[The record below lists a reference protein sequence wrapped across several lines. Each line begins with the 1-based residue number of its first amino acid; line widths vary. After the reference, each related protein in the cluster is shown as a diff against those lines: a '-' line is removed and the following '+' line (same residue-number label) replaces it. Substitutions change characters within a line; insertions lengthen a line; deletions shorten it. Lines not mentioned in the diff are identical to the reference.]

1 MRIVFM
7 GTPEFAVPSL
17 RALNEEH
24 RVVAVYTR
32 PDSISGRGSALRPS
46 PVSEAATALGLPVRH
61 PTSLRDPG
69 TVEELRALAP
79 ELIVVAAYGLLLPAE
94 VLEIPPLG
102 CINVHA
108 SLLPRWR
115 GAAPI
120 QWAILHGDEQT
131 GVSIMR
137 MEEGLDTGAYC
148 RTVQVDVAQKGVE
161 ELTLEL
167 AEAGARALSDAL
179 RDIETDRCVWLE
191 QDDGATTYAHKITK
205 ADVALV
211 PQLDVV
217 KALRRVRAS
226 SAQAPVRAVIAG
238 RPVTVTAAREARTH
252 VPEGGVL
259 ADRDTLL
266 LGLKDGSIEIVG
278 VKPDGKPLM
287 AGADW
292 ARGLRLTGNEQWEGI
307 Q

>member
-17 RALNEEH
+17 RALASEH
-24 RVVAVYTR
+24 QVAAVFTR
-32 PDSISGRGSALRPS
+32 PDSISGRGSACRPT
-46 PVSEAATALGLPVRH
+46 PVRDAATALGLPVLQ
-61 PTSLRDPG
+61 PANLRDADAI
-69 TVEELRALAP
+69 EELRELSP
-79 ELIVVAAYGLLLPAE
+79 ELIVVAAYGLLLPRE
-94 VLEIPPLG
+94 VLAIPPRG

-120 QWAILHGDEQT
+120 QWAILEGDEHT

-148 RTVQVDVAQKGVE
+148 RKVHVEVAQKGVE
-161 ELTLEL
+161 ELALEL
-167 AEAGARALSDAL
+167 AEEGARALRDAL
-179 RDIETDRCVWLE
+179 RDIQDDRCVWVE
-191 QDDGATTYAHKITK
+191 QDDSAATYARKITK
-205 ADVALV
+205 ADLALSPV
-211 PQLDVV
+211 LEVV
-217 KALRRVRAS
+217 QALRRVRAS
-226 SAQAPVRAVIAG
+226 SAQAPARAAIAG
-238 RPVTVTAAREARTH
+238 RPVTVTDAREARTH

-259 ADRDTLL
+259 ADRDTLV
-266 LGLKDGSIEIVG
+266 LGLKDGSIEIAG

-292 ARGLRLTGNEQWEGI
+292 ARGLRLAGTEQWEGI
-307 Q
+307 